1 VLPER
6 ALSIFIPYMAVKGFH
21 SVNEYL
27 NHLLTSALILLAPA
41 CVCFDMAVCII
52 YFVFCAGLNPCLNNR
67 TYFLMKGT
75 VSGPGTKPDQ
85 TGVE

>member
-1 VLPER
+1 MLPER

-52 YFVFCAGLNPCLNNR
+52 YFVITPECAFFDSSLNALRNVKVCII
-67 TYFLMKGT
+67 
-75 VSGPGTKPDQ
+75 
-85 TGVE
+85 